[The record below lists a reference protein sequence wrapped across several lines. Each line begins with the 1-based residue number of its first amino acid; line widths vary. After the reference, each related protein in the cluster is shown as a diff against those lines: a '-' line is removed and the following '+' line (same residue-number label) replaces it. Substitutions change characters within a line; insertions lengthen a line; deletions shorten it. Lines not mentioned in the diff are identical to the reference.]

1 MHEADGP
8 WTSVQEQQPRRSR
21 GGGGAAAGAGGVAL
35 TYAKGPPPHS
45 HLPGNSL
52 AEASFSS
59 LLSVCLAVSCE
70 CVLDFYQ
77 PSKQLASYTGK
88 NI

>member
-1 MHEADGP
+1 MRQTVHGPASRSSSRAAPEEAE
-8 WTSVQEQQPRRSR
+8 EQQQER
-21 GGGGAAAGAGGVAL
+21 GCG
-35 TYAKGPPPHS
+35 THICERPPPHS